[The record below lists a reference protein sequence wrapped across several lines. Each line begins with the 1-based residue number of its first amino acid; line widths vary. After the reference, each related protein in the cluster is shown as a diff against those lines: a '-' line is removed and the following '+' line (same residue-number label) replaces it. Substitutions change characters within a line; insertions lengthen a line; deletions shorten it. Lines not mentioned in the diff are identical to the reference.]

1 MDIEAVE
8 LDVLFDIFSNSID
21 FKIYNILLEYHGE
34 IVLNEIK
41 KTFSALY
48 DIIELNNNSE
58 SQGVVLMVLR

>member
-8 LDVLFDIFSNSID
+8 LDVLFDVFSNPID
-21 FKIYNILLEYHGE
+21 FKLYNIFLEYHSE

-48 DIIELNNNSE
+48 DIIEFNRNSE
-58 SQGVVLMVLR
+58 SQGVVLMVLS